1 MRNVVRLVTVALAL
15 LALATPLAAGGRPDT
30 VRTTFQVKGMHC
42 GGCSSTITATLE
54 KVDGVIEA
62 SADHEKGLAEA
73 VYRPRKVE
81 ADELEAE
88 IEKLGYTVT
97 GMETEAV
104 EG

>member
-1 MRNVVRLVTVALAL
+1 MPYVIRLVTVV
-15 LALATPLAAGGRPDT
+15 LALAALTAPLAADGRPDT

-62 SADHEKGLAEA
+62 SADHERGVAEA

-81 ADELEAE
+81 VDELKAE
-88 IEKLGYTVT
+88 IEKLGYTVS
-97 GMETEAV
+97 GMETEIV

>member
-1 MRNVVRLVTVALAL
+1 MRHVGRLVMVV
-15 LALATPLAAGGRPDT
+15 LALAVLIAPLAAEGRPDT
-30 VRTTFQVKGMHC
+30 IRITFQVKGMHC

-62 SADHEKGLAEA
+62 SADHERGVAEA

-81 ADELEAE
+81 ADELKAE

-97 GMETEAV
+97 GMETEEA
-104 EG
+104 ER

>member
-1 MRNVVRLVTVALAL
+1 MRNVVRLVPVVLAL
-15 LALATPLAAGGRPDT
+15 LTLATPLAAGGRPDT
-30 VRTTFQVKGMHC
+30 VRTAFQVKGMHC

-81 ADELEAE
+81 ADELKAE

-97 GMETEAV
+97 GMETEAT
-104 EG
+104 ER

>member
-1 MRNVVRLVTVALAL
+1 MRIVVRIFPVVLAI
-15 LALATPLAAGGRPDT
+15 LALAAPLAADSPPDT
-30 VRTTFQVKGMHC
+30 VRTTFQVEGMHC
-42 GGCSSTITATLE
+42 GGCSSAIIATLE
-54 KVDGVIEA
+54 KVDGVIEV
-62 SADHEKGLAEA
+62 SSDHDQGVAEV

-81 ADELEAE
+81 ADELKAE

>member
-1 MRNVVRLVTVALAL
+1 MVV
-15 LALATPLAAGGRPDT
+15 LALAVLTAPLAADGRPDT
-30 VRTTFQVKGMHC
+30 IRTTFQVKGMHC

-62 SADHEKGLAEA
+62 SADHERGVAEV

-81 ADELEAE
+81 ADELKAE

-104 EG
+104 DG

>member
-1 MRNVVRLVTVALAL
+1 MRHVVRLVMVV
-15 LALATPLAAGGRPDT
+15 LALAALSAPLAADGRPDT

-62 SADHEKGLAEA
+62 SADHERGVAEA
-73 VYRPRKVE
+73 VYRSRKVE
-81 ADELEAE
+81 ADELKAE
-88 IEKLGYTVT
+88 IEKLGYTVS
-97 GMETEAV
+97 GMETEIV